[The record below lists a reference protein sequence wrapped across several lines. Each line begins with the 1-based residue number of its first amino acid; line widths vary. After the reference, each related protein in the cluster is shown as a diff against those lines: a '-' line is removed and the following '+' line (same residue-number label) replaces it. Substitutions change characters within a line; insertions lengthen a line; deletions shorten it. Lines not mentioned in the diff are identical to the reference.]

1 MGRVDGKVALITGA
15 ARGQG
20 RSHALRLAEEGADV
34 VAIDVCAGI
43 RNVRYPAS
51 TKDQLEETAE
61 LVRARGQQAIPIQ
74 LDVRDQPALE
84 SAAATAVSELGRLD
98 IVVANAGICITAP
111 WDECTDEIWQDTID
125 INLTGVW
132 NTIRA
137 CAGHLVAQNGGS
149 IIIIS
154 SGAGVRGIP
163 FMPSYVAS
171 KWGITGLAIALA
183 QELAEHNVRVN
194 SIHPGGVN
202 TPMAG
207 TPEFR
212 KALADHPRLA
222 GMFTHLLPVSTLE
235 PIDIS
240 NAVLYL
246 ASDESRYV
254 TASQFVVDAGGSQ
267 Y

>member
-1 MGRVDGKVALITGA
+1 MGRVAGKVALITGA

-20 RSHALRLAEEGADV
+20 RSHALRLAEEGADI
-34 VAIDVCAGI
+34 VAVDICSGI
-43 RNVRYPAS
+43 RNVPYPAS
-51 TKDQLEETAE
+51 TKDQLEETVE
-61 LVRARGQQAIPIQ
+61 LVSALDRRAIPIQ
-74 LDVRDQPALE
+74 LDVRDKAALA
-84 SAAATAVSELGRLD
+84 SAAATAVSELGGLD
-98 IVVANAGICITAP
+98 IVVANAGICIPTP

-132 NTIRA
+132 NTVRA
-137 CAGHLVAQNGGS
+137 CADHLVSQNSGS
-149 IIIIS
+149 VIIIS
-154 SGAGVRGIP
+154 SGAGVKGVP

-183 QELAEHNVRVN
+183 QELSGHNVRVN
-194 SIHPGGVN
+194 SVHPGGVN

-207 TPEFR
+207 APGFH
-212 KALADHPRLA
+212 KALADNPKL
-222 GMFTHLLPVSTLE
+222 GGIFTHLLPVGTLE

-254 TASQFVVDAGGSQ
+254 TATQFVVDAGGAQ